1 MMKAVK
7 IVKTVFTFVTVV
19 FAVCMTIFTLVSV
32 NTFNRTDR
40 KFFGYR
46 AFVVLSDSMSAT
58 DFSAG
63 DVVLAK
69 VVDPKSLKEGDII
82 SFISQNEANFGQT
95 VTHKIRRRA
104 IDEYGNP
111 GFVTY
116 GTTTG
121 VDDQKIVTYPYILGK
136 YQKRI
141 PKLGAFFQFLK
152 TTPGYTTCIL
162 LPFILLIVMQ
172 AINSVR
178 LFRIYRAEQ
187 MQELKAEREKIEAER
202 AEAQKILAELAE
214 LKAKL
219 GLDEA
224 SQSVETQ

>member
-1 MMKAVK
+1 
-7 IVKTVFTFVTVV
+7 
-19 FAVCMTIFTLVSV
+19 
-32 NTFNRTDR
+32 RTDR

-58 DFSAG
+58 DFRAG
-63 DVVLAK
+63 DLVLAK
-69 VVDPKSLKEGDII
+69 VVDPTTLKEGDII
-82 SFISQNEANFGQT
+82 SFISQNDANFGQT

-104 IDEYGNP
+104 TDVYGNP
-111 GFVTY
+111 GFITY

-121 VDDQKIVTYPYILGK
+121 VDDEEIVTYPYVLGK
-136 YQKRI
+136 YQWRI
-141 PKLGAFFQFLK
+141 PRLGAFFQFLK
-152 TTPGYTTCIL
+152 TVPGYTTCIL
-162 LPFILLIVMQ
+162 LPFLLLIVIQ
-172 AINSVR
+172 VTNSIR
-178 LFRIYRAEQ
+178 LFRRYKAEQ

-224 SQSVETQ
+224 KSVETQ

>member
-1 MMKAVK
+1 MIKAVK
-7 IVKTVFTFVTVV
+7 IVKTIFTCVTVA
-19 FAVCMTIFTLVSV
+19 FAICMTVFTLVSV

-58 DFSAG
+58 DFRAG
-63 DVVLAK
+63 DLVLAK
-69 VVDPKSLKEGDII
+69 VVDPTTLKEGDII
-82 SFISQNEANFGQT
+82 SFISQNDANFGQT

-104 IDEYGNP
+104 TDVYGNP
-111 GFVTY
+111 GFITY

-121 VDDQKIVTYPYILGK
+121 VDDEEIVTYPYVLGK
-136 YQKRI
+136 YQWRI
-141 PKLGAFFQFLK
+141 PRLGAFFQFLK
-152 TTPGYTTCIL
+152 TVPGYTTCIL
-162 LPFILLIVMQ
+162 LPFLLLIVIQ
-172 AINSVR
+172 VTNSIR
-178 LFRIYRAEQ
+178 FFRRYKAEQ

-224 SQSVETQ
+224 NQSVETQ